1 MVAPLASQTPKDP
14 KFTKTN
20 IGLVANH
27 NIIKHKTRY
36 QVLNFQVKLVS
47 CRQKGSLNIL
57 KHIKTQTLSKIMG
70 LVANYNIIKDK
81 TREPQ
86 LVILK

>member
-14 KFTKTN
+14 KFTEKK

-47 CRQKGSLNIL
+47 CR
-57 KHIKTQTLSKIMG
+57 
-70 LVANYNIIKDK
+70 
-81 TREPQ
+81 
-86 LVILK
+86 